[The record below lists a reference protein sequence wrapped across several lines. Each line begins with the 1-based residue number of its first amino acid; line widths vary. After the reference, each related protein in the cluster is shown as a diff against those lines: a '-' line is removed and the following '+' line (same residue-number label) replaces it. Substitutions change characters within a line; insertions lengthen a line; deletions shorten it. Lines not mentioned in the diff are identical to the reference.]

1 MTQELEKLRDK
12 SFALGEDLDKLETA
26 IEKALK
32 TGKIS
37 KAKKIIDNLISETQ
51 NTKDAIF
58 TILVKDQQ
66 DEDYHEVQQA
76 LVLFNFTT
84 EIENR
89 LYSIK
94 DRKGIR

>member
-1 MTQELEKLRDK
+1 MTGELEKLRDK
-12 SFALGEDLDKLETA
+12 SFALGEDLDNVETV

-66 DEDYHEVQQA
+66 EEDYDEAQQA
-76 LVLFNFTT
+76 LVLFNFTV